1 MRISYQIREALRG
14 MKSRSGSSLVLI
26 ICIASSFLVLGSF
39 LLITLN
45 LRAAEEKLKG
55 DVQIEVYLK
64 DGITPLQ
71 LHLLLES
78 TKRLPQVERVA
89 YRSQDKALAQLE
101 HYLGD
106 DLLNELDSNPLP
118 ASLRIGLKNEYNT
131 FGHVTEVASKLQG
144 QEGVEDVEFGGG
156 WLKKLDRAFSIFLTV
171 DVIFGILIA
180 VSIIMIVSNFMK
192 LVVLSQA
199 ELIQVMR
206 LLGASRADI
215 SVPLSIQGLLLG
227 GTGASLGMLS
237 LWAMYSIL
245 TAQVIQ
251 AIFLSTP
258 VILGLIAWGMILGA
272 GGSLVCLKNEFRS
285 QS

>member
-1 MRISYQIREALRG
+1 MR
-14 MKSRSGSSLVLI
+14 SRSGSSLVLI

-78 TKRLPQVERVA
+78 TKRLPQVERVE

-101 HYLGD
+101 DYLGD

-131 FGHVTEVASKLQG
+131 FGHVTQVASKLQD
-144 QEGVEDVEFGGG
+144 QEGVEDVEFGGA
-156 WLKKLDRAFSIFLTV
+156 WLKKLDRALSIFLTV

-180 VSIIMIVSNFMK
+180 ASIIMIVSNFMK

-237 LWAMYSIL
+237 LWAVYSVL

-251 AIFLSTP
+251 VIFLSTP